1 MSIRSNTNVIL
12 STFDATGTKAPK
24 AVIDAKA
31 QRDQLTAAAATIQ
44 PAPDTFAQAVA
55 DALLAHRDPCTD
67 KAVIGAMVGQQI
79 RQIAATDTLE
89 AVAFDGLARALIDS
103 ADEIIEVW
111 RKPFNVAAADLMAAF
126 EKIGDKPLEDS
137 ASILRLGGDIAD
149 VWTKAREA
157 NQLIDK
163 IALGW
168 AVLGELSRRAS
179 LVSQYRVL
187 RIADVPPRRA
197 LREFRNVKLT
207 PWEAVTKGLPL
218 SLATLDEF
226 RERESA
232 TVGSADAVRQESE
245 QDARDAA
252 QRRYGFATA

>member
-1 MSIRSNTNVIL
+1 MSTRSTTNVIL

-44 PAPDTFAQAVA
+44 PAPDAFTQAVA
-55 DALLAHRDPCTD
+55 DALLAHRDPHTD
-67 KAVIGAMVGQQI
+67 KAVISAMVGQQI
-79 RQIAATDTLE
+79 RQSGTADALG
-89 AVAFDGLARALIDS
+89 AVAIDRLARALIDT

-137 ASILRLGGDIAD
+137 EAILRLGGDIAD
-149 VWTKAREA
+149 VWTKARAA

-163 IALGW
+163 IAHGW

-197 LREFRNVKLT
+197 FREFRNVTLT

-218 SLATLDEF
+218 SLATFDQFQL
-226 RERESA
+226 RESA
-232 TVGSADAVRQESE
+232 AVEDVTTAQRESE
-245 QDARDAA
+245 QADRNAA
-252 QRRYGFATA
+252 QSRYGFATA